1 MEVPHTTFILYLL
14 AILCL
19 RESGETEFQ
28 LGRRSDWCVKL
39 IIHILHLLCNSCIFF
54 YTDEKIKI
62 YLHSDPTPIE
72 LPVFL
77 GIAASV
83 KLQ

>member
-1 MEVPHTTFILYLL
+1 MEVPHTTFVLYLL

-19 RESGETEFQ
+19 TESGEIESQ
-28 LGRRSDWCVKL
+28 LGRRSDWFVKL
-39 IIHILHLLCNSCIFF
+39 IIHILHLWCNGCIFF
-54 YTDEKIKI
+54 YIDEKIKI

-77 GIAASV
+77 GIAASA

>member
-1 MEVPHTTFILYLL
+1 MFILYLL
-14 AILCL
+14 AILRL
-19 RESGETEFQ
+19 REGGEMEFQ
-28 LGRRSDWCVKL
+28 LGGRSDWCVKL
-39 IIHILHLLCNSCIFF
+39 IIHTLHLLCNSSIFF

>member
-1 MEVPHTTFILYLL
+1 MEVPHTMFLLYLL
-14 AILCL
+14 AILRL
-19 RESGETEFQ
+19 REGGEMEFQ
-28 LGRRSDWCVKL
+28 LGGRSDWCVKL
-39 IIHILHLLCNSCIFF
+39 IIHTLHLLCNSSIFF